1 MSGLALLV
9 LVLIVLIVLG
19 PVLSA
24 VAWLTIDLIISVF
37 FWMLA
42 GMFAGRLLRGRGY
55 GPVGDVL
62 LGLAGGIVGTFVL
75 SLIGLGGV
83 GSIPLVGG
91 IIVGVI
97 GAVILVWLVRLLG
110 NKRFAA

>member
-62 LGLAGGIVGTFVL
+62 LGLVGGIVGTFVL